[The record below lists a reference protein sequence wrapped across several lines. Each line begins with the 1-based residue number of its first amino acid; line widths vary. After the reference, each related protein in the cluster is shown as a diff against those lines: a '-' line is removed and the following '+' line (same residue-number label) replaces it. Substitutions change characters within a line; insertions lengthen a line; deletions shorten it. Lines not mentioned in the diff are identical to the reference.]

1 MSNIL
6 SIYLSPPPFFVPEN
20 VMQHEN
26 ERKREKKRKKTLS
39 ENDA

>member
-6 SIYLSPPPFFVPEN
+6 SIYLSPPRFFVPEN
-20 VMQHEN
+20 IMQHEN
-26 ERKREKKRKKTLS
+26 ERKKKKRKKKLS

>member
-6 SIYLSPPPFFVPEN
+6 SIYLSPLPFFVPEN

-26 ERKREKKRKKTLS
+26 EMKREKKKEK
-39 ENDA
+39 NIG